1 MFGDLSPQVEARKE
15 DKNMTLPKIK
25 VKTGEEVPVSGQY
38 RGSGKETESTLVRG
52 ETVPPNPGHL
62 PYWTLVDIT
71 RHKK

>member
-1 MFGDLSPQVEARKE
+1 
-15 DKNMTLPKIK
+15 MTLPKIK